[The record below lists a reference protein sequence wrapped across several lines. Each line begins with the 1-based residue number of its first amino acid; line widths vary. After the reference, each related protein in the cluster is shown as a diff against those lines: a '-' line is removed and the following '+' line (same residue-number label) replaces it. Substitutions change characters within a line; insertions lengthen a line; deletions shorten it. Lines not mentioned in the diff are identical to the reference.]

1 MHVFINTF
9 SQAKRKKTRDD
20 FFKRRERMPSLS
32 EVKKLKANA
41 ASEQEHRRFF
51 AIELLLRG
59 EDRETVV
66 RILEL
71 GINTLNSWI
80 QRVNERGL
88 KYLKTQPGRGAKSR
102 LTPEQKQEVKEA
114 ILKNPRSLGYK
125 ESNWTGRL
133 LIRRIK
139 KHYGVDYKQANIYIL
154 LKELGISYQ
163 RPTRL
168 YGECKEEV
176 QESFKK
182 NSKKS

>member
-1 MHVFINTF
+1 MKPLSLNT
-9 SQAKRKKTRDD
+9 T
-20 FFKRRERMPSLS
+20 ELSLS

-114 ILKNPRSLGYK
+114 ILKKPEKLG
-125 ESNWTGRL
+125 
-133 LIRRIK
+133 
-139 KHYGVDYKQANIYIL
+139 
-154 LKELGISYQ
+154 
-163 RPTRL
+163 
-168 YGECKEEV
+168 V
-176 QESFKK
+176 QGK
-182 NSKKS
+182 